1 VAAAPSGCSANGT
14 EFRMDKGPSFLSL
27 LDLHRELDEVFFRHQ
42 EALLLCEIDRAIDEL
57 KIYER
62 TLLIHMQDEE
72 ELLLPIYTARTD
84 KIPGGSLELFIAEHK
99 KMKKFLAE
107 FSETLPQM
115 RAKDPSELRRSII
128 ALLDRQFM
136 YKHLSEHH
144 DLRERNVLYPWLD
157 RVTSEEERRALLA
170 KCLGEHSS

>member
-1 VAAAPSGCSANGT
+1 M
-14 EFRMDKGPSFLSL
+14 ERELSFLTL
-27 LDLHRELDEVFFRHQ
+27 LALHRELDEIFFRHQ
-42 EALLLCEIDRAIDEL
+42 EALLLCEIDRAMHEL
-57 KIYER
+57 NTHER
-62 TLLIHMQDEE
+62 KLLGHMQDEE

-84 KIPGGSLELFIAEHK
+84 KIPGGSLELFTAEHK

-107 FSETLPQM
+107 FFATLSEM
-115 RAKDPSELRRSII
+115 RAGAPSDLRRSII

-157 RVTSEEERRALLA
+157 RVTSNEERRALLM
-170 KCLGEHSS
+170 KCSGEHRS